1 MISLNNDLKAVL
13 AYEKNLLK
21 VILQVNV
28 NKKDGMHFMP
38 ATKKNGFARALSLG
52 LLELFKVPV
61 FSMNDF
67 AERHDILPI
76 YIPSMV
82 FNYESLKKAKE
93 SIKKEIKSEKH
104 KKAISSKNKNLN
116 PYLEA
121 ENLEYVLNE
130 MNRFSNVQKGVYHQY
145 LDEMIS
151 NNEGIIL
158 KVTETMGYYNISF
171 VTKERNLSYTITKS
185 ESIDLDMELALQ
197 KIDSFIKK

>member
-13 AYEKNLLK
+13 AYERNLLK
-21 VILQVNV
+21 VKLKVDV

-38 ATKKNGFARALSLG
+38 ATNKNGFARELSLG

-93 SIKKEIKSEKH
+93 SIKKEIKSEEH

-116 PYLEA
+116 PYIKA
-121 ENLEYVLNE
+121 ENIEYILNE
-130 MNRFSNVQKGVYHQY
+130 MNRFSKVQKGVYHEY

-158 KVTETMGYYNISF
+158 KVTEAIGYYNISF

-185 ESIDLDMELALQ
+185 ESMDLDIELALQ
-197 KIDSFIKK
+197 KIDLFMKE